1 MRTSGPTL
9 SAEKESGIT
18 PKRDTRVCVAFS
30 PVTPQMVAGR
40 RMEPP
45 VSLPSAAAKKRA
57 ATPAPEPEEEPPV
70 QYAGFHG
77 LWQWP
82 KCALWPVG
90 FCANSAMLSVPMSIA
105 PAASSRRSTVAVAFG
120 TKSRRMREPQVLTL
134 PSR

>member
-1 MRTSGPTL
+1 M
-9 SAEKESGIT
+9 E
-18 PKRDTRVCVAFS
+18 
-30 PVTPQMVAGR
+30 AGK

-70 QYAGFHG
+70 QYSAAQG

-90 FCANSAMLSVPMSIA
+90 FWANSAMLSVPISIA
-105 PAASSRRSTVAVAFG
+105 PAASRRRSTVAVFLG
-120 TKSRRMREPQVLTL
+120 TKSRRMREPQVLTR